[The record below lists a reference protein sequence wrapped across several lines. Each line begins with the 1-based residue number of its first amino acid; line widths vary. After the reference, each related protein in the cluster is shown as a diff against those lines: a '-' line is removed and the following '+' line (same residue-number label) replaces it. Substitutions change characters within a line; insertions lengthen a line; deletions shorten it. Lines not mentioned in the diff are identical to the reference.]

1 VTWNQHHSR
10 SERLAA
16 EAESAT
22 RAGDADRA
30 KELYRQAAAEESAA
44 FGYLSTEKIRSRGI
58 TAVSAVSLFYKGQDY
73 EAAERLA
80 RDYLGQRLPAFA
92 ESQMSD
98 LLGRISEHGRQPKS
112 SVQAESQFGQSGGP
126 LRVPYVIDNQGHKLS
141 DILNRILQE
150 HVGRSLDSASAYFT
164 VGGFGLL
171 QRGLESLGNFRLI
184 LGAEPTTGEQLG
196 LRPEPGLIK
205 GLIKGDLESMPFD
218 EKTLRLV
225 EDLIA
230 YLQRDSVQVRLY
242 DGGFLHAKCWL
253 FYSDRPGQQM
263 LFDRFRPILAI
274 VGSSN
279 FTLPGLTSNRELN
292 LAHKVLLD
300 PAEVDDR
307 QAAYAVSWLSDVKPS
322 SNITVENRQLLKSE
336 VGARAIIDLEEW
348 YQRQWL
354 DSREFKAELV
364 DLLDA
369 SKFGQKE
376 YTPYEVYMKALYEY
390 FKDELDDEQQG
401 PMRSA
406 IELAEFQEDA
416 VKKARKILARY
427 DGVMIAD
434 SVGLGKTWIGKKL
447 LEDYAYHMRQKA
459 LVVCPASLRPMWQR
473 ELGEATISAAIL
485 SQEELG
491 REEFDPT
498 NHGDVDVV
506 LLDESHNFRNRN
518 AQRFGNLER
527 LLGANGGRGR
537 DGMRKK
543 VILLTATPVSNDLF
557 DLYNQFSLIT
567 QGDRSYFA
575 AAGIGDLYRYFLQA
589 RREARR
595 NVPGVALFNLLEE
608 VVIRRTRS
616 FIRKA
621 YPEATIAGKK
631 IHFPKRELKTVQYN
645 LEEAYRGIYEDIVSA
660 VESLKLAPYNLE
672 EYKKSGIEVDEFE
685 VGREQALVGIFKSRY
700 LKRFESSIEA
710 FRISVRRA
718 LAFLQTFESY
728 VLGGRLLKSSDFH
741 KALQYLEREDVEDDA
756 VPESLADDLDAN
768 EDARRVLE
776 SMGTVDP
783 SLYDLRRL
791 HKAVQHDVHV
801 LTEVWDKVKGI
812 GIAHDTKL
820 ERLKDLLTGDLKGQ
834 KVLIFSYY
842 KDTARYLFRHLGDP
856 NSADASKFRKQA
868 GNVNVRRMDSGNHP
882 DERVKTVQAF
892 APKANG
898 RPEWAGT
905 DREIDLLISTDVLS
919 EGQNLQDCGYLL
931 NYDLHW
937 NPTRMVQRA
946 GRIDRIGTEFDVLW
960 IYNMFPDRGLERL
973 LGLVDSLS
981 RKIAD
986 IDRLGML
993 DASVLG
999 EEVHP
1004 QTFNSLKRIREED
1017 NTIIE
1022 EEEQFTELASSEILL
1037 QQLRSYLDGG
1047 GREALEKLPDGIH
1060 SGLQRMGSRGVF
1072 WYFRGKNGSAG
1083 QNFWKYYDLRTN
1095 SILDN
1100 RHVIATLISCS
1111 YDTARVV
1118 DQEIYKSIFTLQEKV
1133 IANLLEG
1140 HEEKVALQIAP
1151 QAIDPLQQ
1159 TVSTVVQQFLN
1170 HPEVERKRAVGVI
1183 AFLNGAMQNVQV
1195 SELKRLYKAYQQ
1207 TQRIAELMSGLETM
1221 RAAYAGEARAS
1232 GVGENGRSL
1241 PKLLREDLKL
1251 VCFDVL
1257 SDSIGS

>member
-1 VTWNQHHSR
+1 MTWNRHHSR
-10 SERLAA
+10 SESLAA
-16 EAESAT
+16 EAEMAT
-22 RAGDADRA
+22 RAGEIEHA
-30 KELYRQAAAEESAA
+30 KELYRQAAGEESTA
-44 FGYLSTEKIRSRGI
+44 FDQLSGDKQRTRGI
-58 TAVSAVSLFYKGQDY
+58 TAVSAVSLFCKGEDYKS
-73 EAAERLA
+73 AERLA
-80 RDYLGQRLPAFA
+80 RVYLDGQQLPPFA
-92 ESQMSD
+92 EFQLSE
-98 LLGRISEHGRQPKS
+98 LLNGISLANSRDRVPSEMTKRDTG
-112 SVQAESQFGQSGGP
+112 QAAGGVH
-126 LRVPYVIDNQGHKLS
+126 VPYVIDNQTHRLS
-141 DILNRILQE
+141 DVLGRILQE
-150 HVGRSLDSASAYFT
+150 HTGRSLDAASAYFT

-171 QRGLESLGNFRLI
+171 QKGLERLGNFRLI
-184 LGAEPTTGEQLG
+184 LGAEPTAGEQLG
-196 LRPEPGLIK
+196 LRADSGIIK
-205 GLIKGDLESMPFD
+205 GLIQSDIQALPFN

-230 YLQRDSVQVRLY
+230 YLQRESVQLRLY
-242 DGGFLHAKCWL
+242 NQGFLHAKCWL
-253 FYSDRPGQQM
+253 FYSDQPGHEM

-279 FTLPGLTSNRELN
+279 FTAPGLTSNRELN
-292 LAHKVLLD
+292 LAHKIMLD
-300 PAEVDDR
+300 PADVEDKH
-307 QAAYAVSWLSDVKPS
+307 AASAVAWLSETQLNPQ
-322 SNITVENRQLLKSE
+322 IPAEGRLLLKSE

-348 YQRQWL
+348 YERQWK
-354 DSREFKAELV
+354 DSHDFKADLIE
-364 DLLDA
+364 LLDA
-369 SKFGQKE
+369 SKFGQNE
-376 YTPYEVYMKALYEY
+376 YSPYEVYMKALYEY
-390 FKDELDDEQQG
+390 FKNELGEEQNL
-401 PMRSA
+401 PIRSA
-406 IELAEFQEDA
+406 VELAEFQEDA
-416 VKKARKILARY
+416 VKKARRILARY

-459 LVVCPASLRPMWQR
+459 LVVCPASLRRMWQR
-473 ELGEATISAAIL
+473 ELEEATISAKIL

-491 REEFDPT
+491 REQFETSNFA
-498 NHGDVDVV
+498 DVDVV

-527 LLGANGGRGR
+527 LLGTNGGRGR

-595 NVPGVALFNLLEE
+595 NVPGIALFNLLEE

-645 LEEAYRGIYEDIVSA
+645 LEETYNGIYEFIVSA

-672 EYKKSGIEVDEFE
+672 GYKKSGIEVDEFE
-685 VGREQALVGIFKSRY
+685 AGREQALVGIFKSRY
-700 LKRFESSIEA
+700 LKRFESSIES
-710 FRISVRRA
+710 FRISVHRA

-728 VLGGRLLKSSDFH
+728 VLDGRLLKSSDFQ
-741 KALQYLEREDVEDDA
+741 KALRYLEREDVEDDA
-756 VPESLADDLDAN
+756 LPESLADDLDAN

-776 SMGTVDP
+776 GMATVDP
-783 SLYDLRRL
+783 ALYDLRRL
-791 HKAVQHDVHV
+791 HKAVQHDLHV
-801 LTEVWDKVKGI
+801 LTDVWSKVQGI
-812 GIAHDTKL
+812 DVAHDTKL
-820 ERLKDLLTGDLKGQ
+820 IRLKKLLTGELK
-834 KVLIFSYY
+834 KRKILIFSYY

-856 NSADASKFRKQA
+856 DNAGASMFRKEA
-868 GNVNVRRMDSGNHP
+868 GDVSVRRMDSGNHP

-898 RPEWAGT
+898 KPELVGT
-905 DREIDLLISTDVLS
+905 DREIDILISTDVLS

-946 GRIDRIGTEFDVLW
+946 GRIDRIGTDFEALW

-1022 EEEQFTELASSEILL
+1022 EEEQFTELASSEILV
-1037 QQLRSYLDGG
+1037 QQLRSFLDGG
-1047 GREALEKLPDGIH
+1047 GRESLESIPDGIH
-1060 SGLQRMGSRGVF
+1060 SGLQRPGARGVF
-1072 WYFRGKNGSAG
+1072 WYFRSKNGIE
-1083 QNFWKYYDLRTN
+1083 QNFWKYYDLKTGT
-1095 SILDN
+1095 ILDN
-1100 RHVIATLISCS
+1100 RHVIANLISCS
-1111 YDTARVV
+1111 YDTPRVV
-1118 DQEIYKSIFTLQEKV
+1118 DPEIYESIFAIQEKV
-1133 IANLLEG
+1133 IANVLEG
-1140 HEEKVALQIAP
+1140 YEEKAALQTAP

-1170 HPEVERKRAVGVI
+1170 HPQVDRKRAVGVI
-1183 AFLNGAMQNVQV
+1183 AFLNGPMQNIQV
-1195 SELKRLYKAYQQ
+1195 SELKKIYKIYQQ
-1207 TQRIAELMSGLETM
+1207 TQSIAELIARLEAM
-1221 RAAYAGEARAS
+1221 QAAYAGEEQLPTKS
-1232 GVGENGRSL
+1232 GKPL
-1241 PKLLREDLKL
+1241 PKLQREDLRL
-1251 VCFDVL
+1251 ICFDVL
-1257 SDSIGS
+1257 SDQ